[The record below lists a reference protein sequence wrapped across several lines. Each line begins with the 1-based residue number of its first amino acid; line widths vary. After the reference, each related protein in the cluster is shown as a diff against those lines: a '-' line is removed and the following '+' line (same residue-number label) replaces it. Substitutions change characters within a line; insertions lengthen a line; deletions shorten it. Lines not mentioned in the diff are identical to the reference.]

1 MFGSVQKQC
10 YSFVPLRQLPR
21 VLGLF
26 NKSGEGL
33 AKVSM
38 SGGNKMA
45 TYAVTNPQKLAPV
58 DKTFCDLPPAVA
70 DALEQEAVTTS
81 YPTGAVLFAEGQSP
95 RGVFVVRRGR
105 VKLSIC
111 GSDGRTL
118 ILRIV
123 DTGCPLGIAAV
134 VSGRSYEATAETQE
148 PCEISFLRH
157 ADLLRLMRQH
167 GELALWVTQHISEDY
182 ASTCREIRDLILSDS
197 ASEKLARLLVGWLDQ
212 NIGARNP
219 SQMKLALTHEE
230 IGQMIGTSR
239 ETVSRLFAGFKKQ
252 RLIQQSGSTLVIPN
266 RVALE
271 SLITA

>member
-1 MFGSVQKQC
+1 MPTQV
-10 YSFVPLRQLPR
+10 VD
-21 VLGLF
+21 
-26 NKSGEGL
+26 N
-33 AKVSM
+33 A
-38 SGGNKMA
+38 
-45 TYAVTNPQKLAPV
+45 QKLAPE
-58 DKTFCDLPPAVA
+58 DKTFCDLSPAVG
-70 DALEQEAVTTS
+70 DALELEALTTT
-81 YPTGAVLFAEGQSP
+81 YPTGAVLFAEGQAP
-95 RGVFVVRRGR
+95 RGVFIVRRGR

-123 DTGCPLGIAAV
+123 EAGGALGVAAV
-134 VSGRSYEATAETQE
+134 VAGYKYEATAETQE
-148 PCEISFLRH
+148 PCEISFLRQS
-157 ADLLRLMRQH
+157 DLLRLMRQH
-167 GELALWVTQHISEDY
+167 GELALWVTQHISQDY

-212 NIGARNP
+212 NAEARNP

-252 RLIQQSGSTLVIPN
+252 HLIQQTGATLVIPS
-266 RVALE
+266 RMALE

>member
-1 MFGSVQKQC
+1 
-10 YSFVPLRQLPR
+10 
-21 VLGLF
+21 
-26 NKSGEGL
+26 
-33 AKVSM
+33 
-38 SGGNKMA
+38 MA
-45 TYAVTNPQKLAPV
+45 THIVNHPQKV
-58 DKTFCDLPPAVA
+58 TTGDKNSCDLPQVIA
-70 DALEQEAVTTS
+70 DALEQEAVTTT
-81 YPTGAVLFAEGQSP
+81 YPTGTVLFAEGQSS
-95 RGVFVVRRGR
+95 RGVFIVRKGR

-123 DTGCPLGIAAV
+123 DPGCPLGVAAV
-134 VSGRSYEATAETQE
+134 VSGRPYEATAETQE
-148 PCEISFLRH
+148 PCEISFLRQT
-157 ADLLRLMRQH
+157 DLLRLMRLH
-167 GELALWVTQHISEDY
+167 GELALWVTQHISADY

-212 NIGARNP
+212 NTQARNP

-252 RLIQQSGSTLVIPN
+252 HLIHQTGSTLVIPN

>member
-1 MFGSVQKQC
+1 MATQVVNHVQK
-10 YSFVPLRQLPR
+10 P
-21 VLGLF
+21 
-26 NKSGEGL
+26 
-33 AKVSM
+33 
-38 SGGNKMA
+38 
-45 TYAVTNPQKLAPV
+45 APA
-58 DKTFCDLPPAVA
+58 DKTFSDFPPIVA
-70 DALEQEAVTTS
+70 EALEQEAITTT
-81 YPTGAVLFAEGQSP
+81 YPTGAVLFAEGQVP
-95 RGVFVVRRGR
+95 RGAFVVRRGR

-123 DTGCPLGIAAV
+123 EAGDPLGVAAV
-134 VSGRSYEATAETQE
+134 VSGREYEATAETQE
-148 PCEISFLRH
+148 PSEISFLRQS
-157 ADLLRLMRQH
+157 DLLRLMRLH

-212 NIGARNP
+212 NTAAKNP
-219 SQMKLALTHEE
+219 SQMKLGLTHEE

-266 RVALE
+266 RLALE

>member
-1 MFGSVQKQC
+1 MPTQMVDNAQ
-10 YSFVPLRQLPR
+10 R
-21 VLGLF
+21 
-26 NKSGEGL
+26 
-33 AKVSM
+33 
-38 SGGNKMA
+38 
-45 TYAVTNPQKLAPV
+45 LAPE
-58 DKTFCDLPPAVA
+58 DKTFCDLSPAVA
-70 DALEQEAVTTS
+70 NALELESLTTT
-81 YPTGAVLFAEGQSP
+81 YPTGAVLFAEGQMP
-95 RGVFVVRRGR
+95 RGVFIVRRGR

-123 DTGCPLGIAAV
+123 EAGGPMGVAAV
-134 VSGRSYEATAETQE
+134 VAGYKYEATAETQE
-148 PCEISFLRH
+148 PCEISFLRQS
-157 ADLLRLMRQH
+157 DLLRLMRQY
-167 GELALWVTQHISEDY
+167 GELALWVTQHISQDY

-212 NIGARNP
+212 NSEARNP

-252 RLIQQSGSTLVIPN
+252 HLIQQTGATLVIPS
-266 RVALE
+266 RGALE